1 MLEQLREHVVA
12 ELQQSS
18 RTDTVF
24 VVTAV
29 VFNLVVL
36 AINAGVAGGS
46 DGGSA
51 TLWILLAATFIIN
64 ALAIRG
70 LLAGRQTRNR
80 LLDGLV
86 ALYRDE
92 GIDKYYDPALS
103 KIYGSRYLIFATV
116 IAILGVIAIVVPLI
130 QVFGWH

>member
-1 MLEQLREHVVA
+1 MLEQLHEHVVA

-51 TLWILLAATFIIN
+51 TL
-64 ALAIRG
+64 
-70 LLAGRQTRNR
+70 
-80 LLDGLV
+80 
-86 ALYRDE
+86 
-92 GIDKYYDPALS
+92 
-103 KIYGSRYLIFATV
+103 
-116 IAILGVIAIVVPLI
+116 
-130 QVFGWH
+130 